1 MGRGNLDAILAEHK
15 DQQERVAEEMIALT
29 RYRGTQYYPPGRFV
43 VKSIGR

>member
-29 RYRGTQYYPPGRFV
+29 RYRGGLL
-43 VKSIGR
+43 